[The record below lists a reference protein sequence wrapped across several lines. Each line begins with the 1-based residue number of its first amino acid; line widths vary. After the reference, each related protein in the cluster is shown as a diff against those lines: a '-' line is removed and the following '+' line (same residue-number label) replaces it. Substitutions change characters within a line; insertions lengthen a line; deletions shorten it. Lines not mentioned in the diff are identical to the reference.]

1 MPLRSCWQAPA
12 RSSQRLGQVAGA
24 QLWPASQT
32 SIHRPS
38 THGSSQWNFCDG
50 RALIARRANHPLVC
64 PAPVAKIFLFSATPN
79 HLYNSRYPVPTRGA
93 LRGRHGRRER
103 DAVDAVA
110 SGARSACGRMMLQ
123 RTAKSCGPDA
133 PTLVSSWRSN
143 PSMTV
148 ANKPGHRGEHEG
160 SR

>member
-1 MPLRSCWQAPA
+1 MVRLEPLYTRRNDAETQPN
-12 RSSQRLGQVAGA
+12 RK
-24 QLWPASQT
+24 
-32 SIHRPS
+32 HRPAVRCNGVS
-38 THGSSQWNFCDG
+38 ATAA
-50 RALIARRANHPLVC
+50 RARRANHPLVC
-64 PAPVAKIFLFSATPN
+64 PALFAKIFRFSATPN
-79 HLYNSRYPVPTRGA
+79 HLYNSRRPVPTRGA

-103 DAVDAVA
+103 DAVDAAA
-110 SGARSACGRMMLQ
+110 SGARRACGRMMLK